1 MWFRTVSVI
10 VTLGF
15 LAALRTATAQ
25 PRRTIP
31 VIGVLANADLSA
43 AFANPTPVTAIGQT
57 DFSPLGG
64 TRSQVT
70 GPPLRQL
77 DMGFARQFGIM

>member
-15 LAALRTATAQ
+15 LAALRAAAQ

-43 AFANPTPVTAIGQT
+43 ALANPK
-57 DFSPLGG
+57 SPGY
-64 TRSQVT
+64 
-70 GPPLRQL
+70 
-77 DMGFARQFGIM
+77 